1 MRDLCFRS
9 AVVAILAFAM
19 LSCGEVPLRDTEKAL
34 REELAP
40 QLELAVSAIQ
50 PGYSDRQSVRA
61 ALGEPWITSDLFRF
75 DAFRIEASVLDPR
88 LLFVIV
94 PVPVPLG
101 ASGAGYVV
109 VTYQADGTVESVEQS
124 IDPPHGE
131 SYEAFERVPVLAG
144 SAGVSIVNMPFFT
157 ARAVEVDAG
166 RRGQLAETAA
176 GGDCP
181 ILIGCFDCRPMLLY
195 IPTGLLLDGRPP
207 MTGRQQ
213 SSPVRVSP
221 GRHVLSL
228 PAARDEIARAEFDC
242 DAGQP
247 LYATLYPKAVQG
259 SWHRD
264 ETHWEI
270 SIRPT
275 LEAAYDSERLLID
288 DGKRWLELSLRM
300 TDQGSRGFGP

>member
-1 MRDLCFRS
+1 
-9 AVVAILAFAM
+9 
-19 LSCGEVPLRDTEKAL
+19 
-34 REELAP
+34 LAP
-40 QLELAVSAIQ
+40 KLELAVSAIQ
-50 PGYSDRQSVRA
+50 PGHSDRQSVRA

-75 DAFRIEASVLDPR
+75 DAFRIEASTLDPR

-101 ASGAGYVV
+101 TSGAGYVL
-109 VTYQADGTVESVEQS
+109 VTYEADGTVESVQQA
-124 IDPPHGE
+124 IDLPHGE
-131 SYEAFERVPVLAG
+131 SYQAYQRVTVLAG

-157 ARAVEVDAG
+157 ARAVEVDAW
-166 RRGQLAETAA
+166 RRGQLAATAA

-181 ILIGCFDCRPMLLY
+181 MLMGCFDCRPMLLY
-195 IPTGLLLDGRPP
+195 VPTGLLLDGRPP

-228 PAARDEIARAEFDC
+228 PAARDEVTRAEFDC

-247 LYATLYPKAVQG
+247 LYATLYPKVVPG
-259 SWHRD
+259 PWHQY
-264 ETHWEI
+264 EVHWEVA
-270 SIRPT
+270 IRPT

-300 TDQGSRGFGP
+300 ADQQSRGFGP